1 MGATTNTPRLSD
13 ADAQA
18 QLLHLL
24 ARMADALEKQ
34 NEMLGNNTN
43 ALCGISMRIEDV
55 MGCIR

>member
-1 MGATTNTPRLSD
+1 MDATNTPRLSD

-34 NEMLGNNTN
+34 NELLENNTR
-43 ALCGISMRIEDV
+43 ALSAISMRIEDV
-55 MGCIR
+55 MRCL

>member
-1 MGATTNTPRLSD
+1 MDATTNTPRLSD

-34 NEMLGNNTN
+34 NELLGNNTS
-43 ALCGISMRIEDV
+43 ALYSISMRIEDV
-55 MGCIR
+55 MRCL

>member
-1 MGATTNTPRLSD
+1 MDATTNTPPPSD

-34 NEMLGNNTN
+34 NELLENNTR
-43 ALCGISMRIEDV
+43 ALREISMRIEDV
-55 MGCIR
+55 MGCL